1 MMLRR
6 VGGFLLDLIYPRA
19 CAGCGRFGEGFWCPT
34 CALQRKQL
42 RAPTAE
48 IALPD
53 RPLRLYAAAEYASPV
68 REALHTF
75 KYRSTPQLA
84 ETFGEW
90 LAAVWTTQALRADM
104 LVPVP
109 LHAGRLRERGY
120 NQSERLAQALSK
132 HTRVPVDDA
141 LLRRARNTPHQADL
155 DAAGRA
161 KNVQGA
167 FSANRAIP
175 PGRVVCLL
183 DDVCTTGSTLAE
195 CAIVCLN
202 AGAKEVIALT
212 VARADAPK

>member
-1 MMLRR
+1 MLRR

-19 CAGCGRFGEGFWCPT
+19 CAGCGRFGEGYWCASCARQRTTLRTPT
-34 CALQRKQL
+34 TDI
-42 RAPTAE
+42 P
-48 IALPD
+48 LPD
-53 RPLRLYAAAEYASPV
+53 RILRVYAAAEYKSPV

-84 ETFGEW
+84 DEFGAWLET
-90 LAAVWTTQALRADM
+90 VWRTQQLHADA

-120 NQSERLAQALSK
+120 NQSERLARALSA
-132 HTRVPVDDA
+132 RIGIPVDEA

-155 DAAGRA
+155 DAAARV

-167 FSANRAIP
+167 FSAGRVIP
-175 PGRVVCLL
+175 GQVVCLL

-202 AGAKEVIALT
+202 AGIKEVIALT
-212 VARADAPK
+212 VARADAPQ